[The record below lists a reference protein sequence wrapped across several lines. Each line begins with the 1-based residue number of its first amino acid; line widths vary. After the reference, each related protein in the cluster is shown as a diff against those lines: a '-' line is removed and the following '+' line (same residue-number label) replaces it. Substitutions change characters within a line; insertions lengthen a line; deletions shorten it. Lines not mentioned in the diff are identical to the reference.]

1 MEYQFFTMNTSYA
14 LSERQEVQT
23 RLLRVGLAV
32 DESRAYW
39 RLADPTKRSHD
50 LVETAFEEQWFGTK
64 SFQRVSYLINTV
76 SDRIGGGTEEL
87 LAWDP
92 ENPQDRAWV
101 CHWHLQRTDIIYR
114 QFTDQYV
121 CGLLKSDDPTLEKAS
136 TLEWLHTLAP
146 GRWSGSTADR
156 LATGLIS
163 SLSEAGYCDITPLP
177 RPLVAP
183 ELSDHALAYL
193 LYLLKRMT
201 FEGSL
206 LDNPYLRSSTVEIDL
221 QERLQHLPQIEAE
234 PGDGSGGLQ
243 WKHDTFTGWMK
254 SL

>member
-1 MEYQFFTMNTSYA
+1 MNTSYA
-14 LSERQEVQT
+14 LAERQEVQT

-39 RLADPTKRSHD
+39 RLADPTIPSQD
-50 LVETAFEEQWFGTK
+50 LVERAFEEQWFGTK
-64 SFQRVSYLINTV
+64 SIQRVSYLINTV

-92 ENPQDRAWV
+92 EDAQDRAWV

-121 CGLLKSDDPTLEKAS
+121 CELLKSDDPVLDKSS

-146 GRWSGSTADR
+146 GRWNGSTADR

-163 SLSEAGYCDITPLP
+163 SLSEAGYCDVTPLP
-177 RPLVAP
+177 RPLAAP
-183 ELSDHALAYL
+183 VLSDHALAYL

-206 LDNPYLRSSTVEIDL
+206 LDNPYIRSSASESSL
-221 QERLQHLPQIEAE
+221 KQRLQQLPNFDAE
-234 PGDGSGGLQ
+234 SANNSNLQ
-243 WKHDTFTGWMK
+243 WTHDSFTSWLN